1 MKGTSQVLAIV
12 VTFHLR
18 GHDHLQNDAMPNFFP
33 DSKSPI
39 LGLSNKV
46 QFITQFL
53 WKDIEN

>member
-1 MKGTSQVLAIV
+1 MKMWKINKRNLPNKLVPPGKNPKINKRTGTFIWHYRV
-12 VTFHLR
+12 
-18 GHDHLQNDAMPNFFP
+18 
-33 DSKSPI
+33 